1 MFTSMQ
7 IRLERAGQCQKCEW
21 YYRPAKQCRQCG
33 CLVNLK
39 VTLANESCPVG
50 KWGKVAPSN
59 DFISEISQSA
69 YNFFKPKK

>member
-7 IRLERAGQCQKCEW
+7 IRLERASHCQKCEH
-21 YYRPAKQCRQCG
+21 YFRPTKQCKQCG

-39 VTLANESCPVG
+39 VTLANTSCPVG
-50 KWGKVAPSN
+50 KWGEVPASN

-69 YNFFKPKK
+69 YDFFKPKK